1 MIKVKKIKIENN
13 PILWNLDLD
22 LTKDDGSIY
31 DTILFVGENGSGKST
46 LMDILYQFTTFENL
60 EIAENERREI
70 VIELSESN
78 DGNIQNGVYKISF
91 DLKDWNNVWGWNY
104 YMSHYIVKYQENDY
118 SRHVLADYSH
128 QYENFIKAIFSD
140 VSINFSAKVTNT
152 TDKKIDTEILTS
164 IKSSENIAQDIT
176 QTLVDIKVADN
187 ADLYD
192 WVISNEGIAP
202 PAEEKDKR
210 TRRFKEA
217 FEKMF
222 SDTKLA
228 YKNVKDLKPIFEK
241 NNQEIEINRLSSGEK
256 QIVFRWG
263 FLLKDKQSI
272 SWALVLVDEPEISMH
287 PRWQKKALD
296 FYKNLFRDWSWNQ
309 TSQLIIT
316 THSPYV
322 LQSYDSNT
330 DCIVIFSSEGIKKI
344 DSMRAYIWATPSLW
358 VINWHAFNLP
368 TIEFFN
374 ELYEYIQKESGCN
387 TQKYLEKYLK
397 NRGIEQ
403 DKEYMDYGR
412 IRHCTLRTFIRN
424 KIHHLG
430 VYQWWDYSNDEFIF
444 AIKGMIDFISKR
456 RLWLP
461 QFPLVIPPCFLYSN

>member
-1 MIKVKKIKIENN
+1 MIKIKKIKIENN

-22 LTKDDGSIY
+22 FTKDDGSIY

-330 DCIVIFSSEGIKKI
+330 DCIVIFSSEGI
-344 DSMRAYIWATPSLW
+344 
-358 VINWHAFNLP
+358 
-368 TIEFFN
+368 
-374 ELYEYIQKESGCN
+374 
-387 TQKYLEKYLK
+387 
-397 NRGIEQ
+397 
-403 DKEYMDYGR
+403 
-412 IRHCTLRTFIRN
+412 
-424 KIHHLG
+424 
-430 VYQWWDYSNDEFIF
+430 
-444 AIKGMIDFISKR
+444 
-456 RLWLP
+456 
-461 QFPLVIPPCFLYSN
+461 